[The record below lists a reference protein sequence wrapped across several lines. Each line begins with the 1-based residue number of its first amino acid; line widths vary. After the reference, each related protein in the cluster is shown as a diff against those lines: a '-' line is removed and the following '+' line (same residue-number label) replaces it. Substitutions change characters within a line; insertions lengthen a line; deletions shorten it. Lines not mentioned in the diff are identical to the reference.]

1 MLGYVMPEKPELK
14 IKEFELYSG
23 YYCGICKSIERRYGQ
38 IPRLTLN
45 YDSVFL
51 ALVISS
57 LLPNRERIE
66 LERCPVHPIKKR
78 TIVYDEAG
86 VDYAADIMLLLAY
99 FKLKDDEQDENSLKA
114 KAGLIALNPTIKRL
128 KELYTTKFLSIRE
141 KLEELSNLEKEHCP
155 SLDRSAEPFAKLMEE
170 IFVPPFFEGDS
181 YKEERLRRMGYHLGK
196 WIYLIDAF
204 DDLDENFKKD
214 TFNPLIYQ
222 FGYGKEQET
231 HAEFRERIHS
241 RVEQNLLLYLAELSK
256 AWDEIKSDKNQ
267 GIVENIIY
275 FGLLRKTEQI
285 MTKGYEYNAKSV

>member
-1 MLGYVMPEKPELK
+1 MLGYVIPEKPELK

-38 IPRLTLN
+38 IPRFTLN

-57 LLPNRERIE
+57 LIPNRERIE
-66 LERCPVHPIKKR
+66 LERCPVHPMKKR

-99 FKLKDDEQDENSLKA
+99 FKLKDDQQDENSIKA
-114 KAGLIALNPTIKRL
+114 KLGLVALNPTKKRL
-128 KELYTTKFLSIRE
+128 KELHASKFSLIKE
-141 KLEELSNLEKEHCP
+141 KLEELSALESENCP

-170 IFVPPFFEGDS
+170 IFVPQFFKGDAQ
-181 YKEERLRRMGYHLGK
+181 KEDMLRRMGYHLGK
-196 WIYLIDAF
+196 WIFLIDAY
-204 DDLDENFKKD
+204 DDLDENIKKG

-222 FGYGKEQET
+222 FGYSKEEET
-231 HAEFRERIHS
+231 PSEFRERILS

-256 AWDEIKSDKNQ
+256 AWDAIKTDKNQ

-285 MTKGYEYNAKSV
+285 MTKGYYDNAKSV